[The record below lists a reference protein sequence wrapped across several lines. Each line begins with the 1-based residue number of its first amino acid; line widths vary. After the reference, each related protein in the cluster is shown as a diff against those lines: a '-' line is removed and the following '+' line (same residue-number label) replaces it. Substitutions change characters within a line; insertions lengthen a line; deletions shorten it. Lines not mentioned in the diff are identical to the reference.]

1 MLQSTVLLECVQL
14 KSRFITIKFYFSCT
28 DLNRAPQKWVSS
40 DILQFWCGLPILF
53 INTNINNHQQTYKI
67 MGCFDTG
74 KLSDSGIRNGSV
86 TPVWVGG
93 LTVRA
98 RLCRAN
104 MMTVADAKRFVA
116 SRRARRSG
124 IAAPLWHIWLPTAP
138 LRQLASSYDHACKS
152 RPALHLMHAWWNPDR
167 VLGKSALF
175 MIFRLAAV
183 PEQTVRRYF
192 LQVKKLTFKRAP
204 GSHITVRVA
213 NTVDMY

>member
-1 MLQSTVLLECVQL
+1 
-14 KSRFITIKFYFSCT
+14 
-28 DLNRAPQKWVSS
+28 
-40 DILQFWCGLPILF
+40 
-53 INTNINNHQQTYKI
+53 

-74 KLSDSGIRNGSV
+74 KLSDSGTKNGSV

-93 LTVRA
+93 LLVQV

-124 IAAPLWHIWLPTAP
+124 IAAPLCHIWLPAAP

-152 RPALHLMHAWWNPDR
+152 SPALHRMHAWWNPDQ

-175 MIFRLAAV
+175 MIFRLEAV
-183 PEQTVRRYF
+183 PESIVRRYF
-192 LQVKKLTFKRAP
+192 LQVLVGWIYRFP
-204 GSHITVRVA
+204 GSQYAFPTQEAGRVQGEETLFLLHTNFEFLMRMMRYGSCYRSGVTA
-213 NTVDMY
+213 YVWEFHTYWYLLRPNWNF